1 MKQTKNILTIL
12 FWSLLSISAIIV
24 LLFETDIME
33 SGILAAKEGNA
44 EFIITVVFE
53 LVTLAVVP
61 LSLKMFQ
68 FKFIKKS
75 LITGRENALAKWGM
89 IRIAMLLF
97 LLLLNV
103 ILYYL
108 FMNTSFAYM
117 ALIALICLPFIYPSM
132 DRCVSEVEE

>member
-108 FMNTSFAYM
+108 FMNMSFAYM